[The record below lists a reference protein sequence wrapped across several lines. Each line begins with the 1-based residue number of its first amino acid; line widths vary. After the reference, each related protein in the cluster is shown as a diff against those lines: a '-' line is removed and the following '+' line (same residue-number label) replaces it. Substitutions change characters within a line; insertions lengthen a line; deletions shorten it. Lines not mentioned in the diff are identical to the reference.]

1 MTTYPNLTNF
11 VCPLPLRRYPQI
23 VMGHG
28 SGGLMMNELIEHL
41 FLPAFEA
48 QAGAGLG
55 DAAVF
60 DLNGPFLNGPMPQG
74 GRLAFSTDS
83 FVVSPPIFPGGDIGS
98 LAVHGTVN
106 DLAMMGARPIH
117 LSAGFILEEGLPM
130 DTLGQIVQS
139 MAAAAGAAGVT
150 INTGD
155 TKVVERGHGDG
166 LYINTSGLGIVP
178 DGINPAP
185 RRAQPGDLLLVN
197 GTLGDH
203 GIAIMSLREGL
214 EFETQ
219 IVSDSAPLNGL
230 VAGMLLACP
239 DIHVLRDL
247 TRGGLAAAAN
257 EIARASSVSL
267 VIEEQIVPVQP
278 AVQSACEILGFD
290 PLYVANEGK
299 LLAIVPPY
307 AAESVLEAMRR
318 HPLGLEATCIG
329 QVTADHPG
337 VVIGQTAIG
346 SQRVIDLP
354 AGELLPRIC

>member
-1 MTTYPNLTNF
+1 MKYLDEYRDAQAVKSVLAQIEQTVSRPWTLME
-11 VCPLPLRRYPQI
+11 VCGGQTHSIIRHGLDKLLPPQI
-23 VMGHG
+23 ELVHG
-28 SGGLMMNELIEHL
+28 
-41 FLPAFEA
+41 
-48 QAGAGLG
+48 
-55 DAAVF
+55 
-60 DLNGPFLNGPMPQG
+60 
-74 GRLAFSTDS
+74 
-83 FVVSPPIFPGGDIGS
+83 PGCPVCVTS
-98 LAVHGTVN
+98 LALI
-106 DLAMMGARPIH
+106 DKAIALAGRPDVI
-117 LSAGFILEEGLPM
+117 F
-130 DTLGQIVQS
+130 
-139 MAAAAGAAGVT
+139 
-150 INTGD
+150 
-155 TKVVERGHGDG
+155 
-166 LYINTSGLGIVP
+166 TSY
-178 DGINPAP
+178 
-185 RRAQPGDLLLVN
+185 GDLLLVN